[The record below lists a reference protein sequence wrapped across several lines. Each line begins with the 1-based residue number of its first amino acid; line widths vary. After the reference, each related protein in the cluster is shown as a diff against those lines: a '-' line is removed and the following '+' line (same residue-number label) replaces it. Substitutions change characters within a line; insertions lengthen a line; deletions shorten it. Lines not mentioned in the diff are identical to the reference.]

1 MKRGEKSQINYLLIL
16 KFNVMKTIKEKNEKK
31 KKGQKRKKE
40 NETTTSKKSKSQ
52 QHNKKEKSRK
62 IKKRIDKPVSDKF
75 AGKQIAGFKKGST
88 EVKYLLSK
96 QKSNHKPSLPKVKI
110 TPVSEETE
118 NNVIGDVIC
127 TTQEVEE
134 TVENADQYILSP
146 LSSIW
151 LGAAM
156 DLNDLNKGVYTNNTE
171 QRYPITI
178 SSSFGYDGHNFI
190 KVEKPKRSTVHDA
203 TVKLKNQRII
213 ENPGTN
219 TRIDLF
225 EVHSAEQLKV
235 HFGAEAQLGMVNING
250 SSDFNFSTTK
260 RNFMAVFQQ
269 IFYTEF
275 VDSID
280 KKRMFKN
287 REATEN
293 DIYVSSISWGRMV
306 LLTIETSAT
315 EQEINAMLEASYAST
330 KAELEAKHSKTI
342 ESSTIKGY
350 VYGGGAED
358 ATALLTDFSQ
368 LYDFIKNGS
377 QFDSSNNP
385 GSPIV
390 YRFTSPGTNSQVDI
404 ITSTKYPQQVCIPY
418 TGKFE
423 VEITNIEVFKK
434 NVNKNLNI
442 YGTIS
447 LKGYTR
453 KVKSTSGS
461 FHDSTIAWNKDKK
474 NAVKLGEGDK
484 HKIVNKKVICF
495 DKLTEIDDK
504 ASYIEIK
511 ADLSEKEGLKGE
523 KGEKLGV
530 ETKKIFLYDLPNY
543 ASGANVI
550 NDDNYLVINDGKG
563 RIRVNF
569 KIKSLNSY

>member
-1 MKRGEKSQINYLLIL
+1 
-16 KFNVMKTIKEKNEKK
+16 MKTIKEKNEKNK
-31 KKGQKRKKE
+31 EGQTRKKE
-40 NETTTSKKSKSQ
+40 NGTTKSKKSKEQKNS
-52 QHNKKEKSRK
+52 KAEKD
-62 IKKRIDKPVSDKF
+62 KKRQKKVEIPTLDKSDDL
-75 AGKQIAGFKKGST
+75 QIAGFKKGAT

-96 QKSNHKPSLPKVKI
+96 RKSNHKPSLPKVKI

-118 NNVIGDVIC
+118 ENVEGDLIC

-134 TVENADQYILSP
+134 TVENADQYMLSP

-171 QRYPITI
+171 KRYPITI
-178 SSSFGYDGHNFI
+178 SNDFDYDGFNSI
-190 KVEKPKRSTVHDA
+190 KVEKPKRSTVDDA
-203 TVKLKNQRII
+203 TAKLKNQRVLST
-213 ENPGTN
+213 PVAAMT
-219 TRIDLF
+219 IDLF
-225 EVHSAEQLKV
+225 EVYSEEQLKV
-235 HFGAEAQLGMVNING
+235 HFGAEAQLGMVNIKG
-250 SSDFNFSTTK
+250 SADFNFTTTK
-260 RNFMAVFQQ
+260 RNFMAVFKQ
-269 IFYTEF
+269 IFYTE
-275 VDSID
+275 SINNID
-280 KKRMFKN
+280 KGRMFKN

-293 DIYVSSISWGRMV
+293 DIYVSSIAWGRLV

-315 EQEINAMLEASYAST
+315 EGEIEAMFEARYGTA
-330 KAELEAKHSKTI
+330 KAESSVEHSEFV

-350 VYGGGAED
+350 VYGGGSQQGSD
-358 ATALLTDFSQ
+358 LLTDLSQ
-368 LYDFIKNGS
+368 LYDFIESGF
-377 QFDSSNNP
+377 QYDPIDNP
-385 GSPIV
+385 GAPIIYHFV
-390 YRFTSPGTNSQVDI
+390 SAGTGSEVKI
-404 ITSTKYPQQVCIPY
+404 ITSTKYPQQICIPY

-423 VEITNIEVFKK
+423 VEITNIEIFKK
-434 NVNKNLNI
+434 NRNKNLNM

-447 LKGYTR
+447 VKGYTL
-453 KVKSTSGS
+453 KKNSSSGS
-461 FHDSTIAWNKDKK
+461 FHDSSIAWDKDKK
-474 NAVKLGEGDK
+474 DAVKLGEGDK
-484 HKIVNKKVICF
+484 QKIVNKKVICF

-543 ASGANVI
+543 TSGANVI
-550 NDDNYLVINDGKG
+550 NNDNYLEINDGIG